1 VHALAEAMGIA
12 IETPS
17 LTLVEVGANAQLL
30 TMLADA
36 VGRIEVSDEFQ
47 KSRRAAALKL
57 VEYLGRADAMELE
70 LRRLEREEAEVLL
83 GRRFEDH
90 GQIDAALEAFVRD
103 AGPEYDERLLR
114 LFMAQIERRV
124 QVFGGSAIGASAS
137 HIDLPP
143 I

>member
-1 VHALAEAMGIA
+1 
-12 IETPS
+12 
-17 LTLVEVGANAQLL
+17 
-30 TMLADA
+30 
-36 VGRIEVSDEFQ
+36 
-47 KSRRAAALKL
+47 
-57 VEYLGRADAMELE
+57 MELE
-70 LRRLEREEAEVLL
+70 LQRLEREEAEALL
-83 GRRFEDH
+83 GRRFENH